1 MRASF
6 KPFFLGILFTSI
18 TWAIVL
24 YFYVSLNPTNSTT
37 LKHSLPFVTDKVQSS
52 SPAQPNVISNYL
64 DEFKKDKNQ
73 KGPGAHFKTKAKSTV
88 NDELEANL
96 GLVRNTEDQKI
107 REDGYSH
114 HAFNV
119 LVSSRLD
126 YHRKIP
132 DSRHKMYL
140 ILQIQPL

>member
-24 YFYVSLNPTNSTT
+24 YFYVSLNPINSAS
-37 LKHSLPFVTDKVQSS
+37 LKHSIPFVTVKLQNS
-52 SPAQPNVISNYL
+52 SPKTDVISNYL
-64 DEFKKDKNQ
+64 DEFRKDENQHKNLGDLSKS
-73 KGPGAHFKTKAKSTV
+73 KGKTV
-88 NDELEANL
+88 NELEANL
-96 GLVRNTEDQKI
+96 GLVRNNDDQKI

-132 DSRHKMYL
+132 DSRHKL
-140 ILQIQPL
+140 